1 MLLHVGEEH
10 GNMKQN
16 NNCRE
21 EGGGWGD
28 IKTKHPFAK
37 E

>member
-10 GNMKQN
+10 GNMKEN
-16 NNCRE
+16 NNYRE
-21 EGGGWGD
+21 EGMGWGD
-28 IKTKHPFAK
+28 IKAIHPFAK